1 MQKYLFIAICV
12 LLFFAC
18 AVPDKNAIPEGVLK
32 PEQMELVLYDMHLAE
47 GVVATVP
54 SGADSNARR
63 ALGYYQIIYKKHQVT
78 EEQFKQSF
86 QFYVQHPVLLD
97 SVYGRVIERLSVQ
110 ESIIRK

>member
-1 MQKYLFIAICV
+1 MQKYLFASICL

-18 AVPDKNAIPEGVLK
+18 AVPDKNAIPDGVLK
-32 PEQMELVLYDMHLAE
+32 PEQMEAVLYDMHLAE

-54 SGADSNARR
+54 HGADSNTRR
-63 ALGYYQIIYKKHQVT
+63 ALGYYQLIYKKHQVS
-78 EEQFKQSF
+78 EEQFKNSY

-97 SVYGRVIERLSVQ
+97 SVYGRVIEHLSVQ